1 MKDVAE
7 ELKCIILSML
17 VTNSVRNFLCIHV
30 DTFFRQRKQPEI
42 QNIGQISANCMRK
55 VEFGLGQI
63 LAGIVTLGAILF
75 SQWSLVSR
83 INSFLSNVSD
93 INKHYFHGIDAIRLG
108 DLHTASG
115 YTWGSYVLQF
125 M

>member
-1 MKDVAE
+1 
-7 ELKCIILSML
+7 
-17 VTNSVRNFLCIHV
+17 
-30 DTFFRQRKQPEI
+30 
-42 QNIGQISANCMRK
+42 MRK
-55 VEFGLGQI
+55 VEFGLDQI

-93 INKHYFHGIDAIRLG
+93 INKHYSHGIDAIRLG